1 MKDWVIWW
9 SLTFS
14 VGSFGLFTVTMLA
27 QAVALWRAPGLSKP
41 VVDEAVAK
49 SVANPAADVS
59 LLINSVKGLVDALSK
74 ANPSLMALASAVI
87 FMAIAGVASGAI
99 TTS

>member
-9 SLTFS
+9 SLVFS
-14 VGSFGLFTVTMLA
+14 VASFGLFAITMLA
-27 QAVALWRAPGLSKP
+27 QAVALWKAPGLTKP

-49 SVANPAADVS
+49 SAANPAADVS
-59 LLINSVKGLVDALSK
+59 LLINSIKGLVDALSK
-74 ANPSLMALASAVI
+74 ANPSLMALASSTV
-87 FMAIAGVASGAI
+87 FMAIAAVASGAM